1 MEQSEYIAKL
11 IYRHLVGDLSEE
23 EQKTLDDWIAANPS
37 HRTLYERLLNEDY
50 LKQQYNRRRAI
61 NYHRP
66 MKAMKARI
74 LVERSDNKMTKA
86 LGGRKAML
94 SLIGVAAVVL
104 LVFCSIRFIRLQEP
118 QHPKK
123 VLAQVES
130 VEIQHGITQA
140 ILTTD
145 AGDTLCLNKNVSEPK
160 LAKVEGSEDIHVKSL
175 ATLRGGEFKVTL
187 EDGTEVWLNAESR
200 LIYPETFGEGDRR
213 VEVEGEAY
221 FKVAKD
227 EMHPFYVETA
237 GQLVRVVGTEFD
249 IHSYPEDAEVTT
261 TLVSGSIALKPAQS
275 NGAELTLTPGHQSHF
290 DKQSMAATVKTVDTE
305 VVTSWRSG
313 KFVFENQT
321 FEQIM
326 KTLSRWY
333 DFDYRFSN
341 EELSQ
346 MQFMGSVPRYG
357 TFSEVLQIL
366 EASGGIKFRQKG
378 KTILISKK

>member
-1 MEQSEYIAKL
+1 M
-11 IYRHLVGDLSEE
+11 
-23 EQKTLDDWIAANPS
+23 
-37 HRTLYERLLNEDY
+37 
-50 LKQQYNRRRAI
+50 
-61 NYHRP
+61 
-66 MKAMKARI
+66 
-74 LVERSDNKMTKA
+74 
-86 LGGRKAML
+86 
-94 SLIGVAAVVL
+94 
-104 LVFCSIRFIRLQEP
+104 
-118 QHPKK
+118 
-123 VLAQVES
+123 
-130 VEIQHGITQA
+130 
-140 ILTTD
+140 
-145 AGDTLCLNKNVSEPK
+145 NKNVSEPK

-227 EMHPFYVETA
+227 ELHPFYVETA